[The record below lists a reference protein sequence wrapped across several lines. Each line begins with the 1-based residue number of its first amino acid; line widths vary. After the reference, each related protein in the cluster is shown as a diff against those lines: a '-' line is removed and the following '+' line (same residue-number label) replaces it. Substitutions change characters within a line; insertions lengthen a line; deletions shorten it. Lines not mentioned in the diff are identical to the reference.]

1 MALAAQRRVPDR
13 ILIVEHDARLRNSLC
28 ERLGLEGYAPDP
40 VRDTVS
46 ALELC
51 AARRFDLLILDLHAP
66 TIGGVALCQRL
77 RHAALNRRTPVLL
90 VTTDTGIRDA
100 QLALEQCADDY
111 LVTPFGLR
119 EFVARVRA
127 LLRRSRVG
135 AGHTVSLTSPP
146 PVVRDR
152 LVIDPARRRVNVEG
166 RDVKLTVHEF
176 QLLYTLAARAGVVF
190 DREALLSEV
199 WGQQTFVTVR
209 SVDALVKRVRRQLD
223 AAEPRLDYVVT
234 VRGVGY
240 KFDDAQTSASI

>member
-1 MALAAQRRVPDR
+1 MADR
-13 ILIVEHDARLRNSLC
+13 ILIVEHDARLRHSLC

-40 VRDTVS
+40 VPDTAS
-46 ALELC
+46 ALSLC
-51 AARRFDLLILDLHAP
+51 ATRQFDLIIQNLHAP
-66 TIGGVALCQRL
+66 TVGGLALCRRL
-77 RHAALNRRTPVLL
+77 RHALNRHTPILL
-90 VTTDTGIRDA
+90 LTNDAGIRDA
-100 QLALEQCADDY
+100 QTALEQCADDY

-135 AGHTVSLTSPP
+135 AGHAASLTSPP
-146 PVVRDR
+146 AVVRDR

-199 WGQQTFVTVR
+199 WGQQTFVTIR

-223 AAEPRLDYVVT
+223 AAEPQLDYVVT

-240 KFDDAQTSASI
+240 KFDDAQTSA

>member
-1 MALAAQRRVPDR
+1 MPER
-13 ILIVEHDARLRNSLC
+13 ILIVEHDPRLRHSLC
-28 ERLGLEGYAPDP
+28 ERLGLEGYAPDAVP
-40 VRDTVS
+40 DTAS
-46 ALELC
+46 ALSLC
-51 AARRFDLLILDLHAP
+51 AVRRFDLIILDLDVP
-66 TIGGVALCQRL
+66 RIGGVALWQHL
-77 RHAALNRRTPVLL
+77 RSAELTRQTPVLL
-90 VTTDTGIRDA
+90 LTAEAGVRDA
-100 QLALEQCADDY
+100 QTALEQCAEDY

-127 LLRRSRVG
+127 LLRRSHAG
-135 AGHTVSLTSPP
+135 AYEAGGFTSPP
-146 PVVRDR
+146 AVVRNR

-199 WGQQTFVTVR
+199 WGQQTFVTIR

-223 AAEPRLDYVVT
+223 AAEPRLDYLVT

-240 KFDDAQTSASI
+240 KFEDAQTSA